1 MLREAL
7 ETTVEEHHTM
17 IIERD
22 LSYCNEGMEQIVS
35 ALNES
40 GHAVGLDVKIARVRA
55 GLRQYQVAMSVG
67 ISPARLSEV
76 EAGRRRPSPELLERI
91 LAVVQGGQNGKKK
104 PQR

>member
-7 ETTVEEHHTM
+7 ETTVEEHHTL

-22 LSYCNEGMEQIVS
+22 LSYCNEGMERIVS

-40 GHAVGLDVKIARVRA
+40 GHPVGLDIKIARIRA

-67 ISPARLSEV
+67 ISPARLSEI

-91 LAVVQGGQNGKKK
+91 LAVVQGGQNGEKK